1 MEPGART
8 PEELDTLFEDA
19 FVTRD
24 GTALTG
30 LFADGA
36 VLVAE
41 GAAEARG
48 LEAIASVARSMWERD
63 QTYLAGARRVLQAR
77 DTALLVADGT
87 LNVARRGQ
95 DGSWRFAISL
105 LAFTHA
111 NEEER

>member
-1 MEPGART
+1 M
-8 PEELDTLFEDA
+8 DILFEDA

-24 GTALTG
+24 SAALTG

-48 LEAIASVARSMWERD
+48 LESIASVSQSMWERD
-63 QTYLAGARRVLQAR
+63 RTYLAGARRVLQAR

-87 LNVARRGQ
+87 LNVARRSQ

-105 LAFTHA
+105 LAFPHLK
-111 NEEER
+111 EEER